1 MMKKYLLLTFFFNAF
16 IFSKAQTKVPP
27 PPPPAPL
34 VVKKANQKNDVVFT
48 QVETEAK
55 FNGGDT
61 AWRNFL
67 VRNLNVN
74 DVSEKLVFP
83 KGVKTIKQTAIVKF
97 IVCTDGTL
105 CNIEVE
111 NKVHPLIRAE
121 AIRVLSKSPNWKPA
135 MQNGK
140 VVKAYRRQ
148 LITFLFDNE

>member
-27 PPPPAPL
+27 PPPPL
-34 VVKKANQKNDVVFT
+34 VVKKATQKNDVVFST
-48 QVETEAK
+48 VEIDAQ

-61 AWRNFL
+61 AWKNFL
-67 VRNLNVN
+67 LKNLNVN

-83 KGVKTIKQTAIVKF
+83 KGVKTIKQTAMVKF

-121 AIRVLSKSPNWKPA
+121 AIRVFSKSPNWKPA
-135 MQNGK
+135 LQNGK

-148 LITFLFDNE
+148 PITFLFDNE